1 MIKKNCI
8 ICGKELEVVNPQY
21 CLCSDEC
28 RKVRGKQLCEKYNKS
43 PEYEDKRR
51 LWYARN
57 LERKHKNPK
66 VIPCKICGE
75 PVPPTFRENKMCR
88 SHYHEKCVL
97 SEAIKAIQEGC
108 KYDEKRIYRA
118 RNMYGY
124 TMSELIEEMKEND
137 Y

>member
-8 ICGKELEVVNPQY
+8 ICGKEIEVVNPQY

-28 RKVRGKQLCEKYNKS
+28 RKVRAKQRYEKYKNS
-43 PEYEDKRR
+43 PEYKEKSR
-51 LWYARN
+51 LYCARQ

-75 PVPPTFRENKMCR
+75 PVSPTFRENKMCR

-97 SEAIKAIQEGC
+97 SEAMEAVRAGC
-108 KYDEKRIYRA
+108 KISDKRIYRA